1 MLFMGGVSSAMVLMT
16 LQANQYAEAQ
26 NFKKNIHTWGSGNQ
40 GQLGLGQEGKN
51 VSKATAIDE
60 LEDVPMKQ
68 IDAFHEKSAAITEDG

>member
-1 MLFMGGVSSAMVLMT
+1 
-16 LQANQYAEAQ
+16 
-26 NFKKNIHTWGSGNQ
+26 
-40 GQLGLGQEGKN
+40 